1 MNSRN
6 IIGERLRQARHS
18 SKPRV
23 TQEELAA
30 RLQVMGIHIDRAK
43 IAKIE
48 NGTRPVYD
56 YELAAIAKALKVDV
70 GWFME
75 GK

>member
-6 IIGERLRQARHS
+6 IIGERLRQARYN

-30 RLQVMGIHIDRAK
+30 RLQVMGIHIDRTK

-56 YELAAIAKALKVDV
+56 YELTAIAKALKLDA
-70 GWFME
+70 GWLIK

>member
-6 IIGERLRQARHS
+6 IIGERLRQARNN

-30 RLQVMGIHIDRAK
+30 RLQVMDIHIDRAK
-43 IAKIE
+43 VAKIE
-48 NGTRPVYD
+48 SGIRPVYD
-56 YELAAIAKALKVDV
+56 YELAAIAKALKIDV
-70 GWFME
+70 RWLIE